1 MKLEIENLIENLEK
15 AQKEKINLNKQKSE
29 IENINDISKRE
40 TVKKIQLNLSNF
52 LIAINK
58 MKKKYNQ
65 EIYKFSIEFQ
75 KLQNSY
81 EGSEIY

>member
-1 MKLEIENLIENLEK
+1 LKLEIENLIENLEK